1 MKKVISEKV
10 ALYGVLVILSLI
22 TVFHVLILIG
32 VIPFDIVWGGRLTSR
47 EEMLRMESVS
57 LLLNL
62 LMLGIVARRAGWLKW
77 GPGPRIIRIL
87 FWVMA
92 GLFALNT
99 LGNLASTSDLER
111 AIFTPLTLLLVVFCW
126 RLALPAEDTAG

>member
-99 LGNLASTSDLER
+99 LGNLASTRDLER